1 MKHVTLPDIICNHL
15 LPALPDAD
23 QNRHIAY
30 LAVIISSGLAA
41 PEAANASLAAKII
54 DRLME
59 VGKIATKW
67 GFMQP
72 KEDFLHLPISLG
84 NKVKTPESVLLLMQ
98 SLALGCMLCSTPEV
112 KCLVTVSAALPVQL
126 LHHVFCCGIQ

>member
-1 MKHVTLPDIICNHL
+1 MQALGVTHITLPAIVCNHL
-15 LPALPDAD
+15 LPALLDAD

-41 PEAANASLAAKII
+41 PEAANASLAAKIVH
-54 DRLME
+54 RLKE

-72 KEDFLHLPISLG
+72 KENFLHLPVSLG
-84 NKVKTPESVLLLMQ
+84 NKVSNPERM
-98 SLALGCMLCSTPEV
+98 
-112 KCLVTVSAALPVQL
+112 
-126 LHHVFCCGIQ
+126 CCC